1 MTTENKNQII
11 GPMKPKATPKRR
23 MTKAEEDSFLDEF
36 PYLPNDRKT
45 TPAETRL
52 IRNLQGV
59 ML

>member
-1 MTTENKNQII
+1 MRIKNKHEIV
-11 GPMKPKATPKRR
+11 GPIKPKTTPKRR